1 MVIQLDALHLK
12 KQMHFNSN
20 SKGRKIHVKNYRY

>member
-12 KQMHFNSN
+12 KQMHFNS
-20 SKGRKIHVKNYRY
+20 KGRKIHVKNYRY